1 MVMHNIILVR
11 YGELALKKG
20 NRAKFENRLVEN
32 IRDCLKSNKIGFNRI
47 IRKRGRIYVD
57 TGSECTKLAKVFGI
71 TSYSHAAKLE
81 FNIDRIKETIS
92 DSLSKRKFGTFRIT
106 AHRIDKEVEMTSNQM
121 NNVFGQYVI
130 DKFKKRVSLKDYDI
144 DIGIEVYGQ
153 VAYVYIDKVEG
164 PKGLPYGI
172 NGEVYAL
179 IEDEKSKLAAWLMM
193 KRGLRIYPV
202 SFEPQD
208 ISILKKYHYGF
219 SPMKLLRIASVS
231 KLPRMDIKAIVVGQT
246 LDEISGLD
254 TEMMILR
261 PLVGLSKEEIAQKI
275 KTL

>member
-1 MVMHNIILVR
+1 
-11 YGELALKKG
+11 
-20 NRAKFENRLVEN
+20 
-32 IRDCLKSNKIGFNRI
+32 
-47 IRKRGRIYVD
+47 
-57 TGSECTKLAKVFGI
+57 
-71 TSYSHAAKLE
+71 
-81 FNIDRIKETIS
+81 
-92 DSLSKRKFGTFRIT
+92 
-106 AHRIDKEVEMTSNQM
+106 
-121 NNVFGQYVI
+121 
-130 DKFKKRVSLKDYDI
+130 
-144 DIGIEVYGQ
+144 
-153 VAYVYIDKVEG
+153 
-164 PKGLPYGI
+164 
-172 NGEVYAL
+172 
-179 IEDEKSKLAAWLMM
+179 MM